1 MELISSLDDLYFY
14 QNNTTGKASSTAVSI
29 RQLCKIL
36 SNQTTHV
43 TPDTLVWSASSPES
57 QWKALRDIPILK
69 ESCAQWYYT
78 TNDSNATLGPVSV
91 KQLHRL
97 EDQVV
102 MVYSSDMAD
111 KGWFR
116 IADHPDMALAIR
128 AFDHEAL
135 PPVIVE
141 SENLTMAQTKTGA
154 LSDNVAESTDEVQ
167 QELEAFLRSAGAAS
181 DPQHEDGDDDEAYQ
195 SDGGTNY
202 LKDPSSGKWIH
213 EALVPK
219 KPIPRTDNSASQ
231 RIVQEQKQPETDA
244 PNKKKRTR
252 AKFSARNA
260 KCWVYVSGL
269 PLDTN
274 EEEVQHVFSRAGILD
289 LDPDSQKP
297 KIKLY
302 STMEG
307 KQRILKGDASLC
319 FARPESIDLCI
330 QLFHEAPF
338 RLDNPT
344 AIITV
349 ERAKFEQ
356 RGESYQKKAQS
367 WQKRLVAKKAALQ
380 SIGWEDNEDN
390 GRITGGIKGLT
401 IVVLKHVFTT
411 KQAQDDSF
419 LEELERKIRTE
430 CSAWGT
436 VTKITIFAS
445 NPNGIVLVRFKEPTA
460 ATTAIENLNGRIEG
474 DTKIEAHFWD
484 GVTDYTVKDVDQERH
499 QEEARLEEFGDWL
512 ESQEELPD
520 ELQLQVESS

>member
-1 MELISSLDDLYFY
+1 MELIPSLDDLYFY
-14 QNNTTGKASSTAVSI
+14 QNKTTGQASSSAVSI

-57 QWKALRDIPILK
+57 QWTALRDIPILK

-78 TNDSNATLGPVSV
+78 TNDSNVTVGPVSV
-91 KQLHRL
+91 KQLHRH
-97 EDQVV
+97 EGKVA
-102 MVYSSDMAD
+102 MVYSATLAD

-116 IADHPDMALAIR
+116 IADHPDLALAIR
-128 AFDHEAL
+128 AFDQEAL
-135 PPVIVE
+135 PPVIVD
-141 SENLTMAQTKTGA
+141 SENSTKAKTNESGLT
-154 LSDNVAESTDEVQ
+154 DNVAESTDEVQ
-167 QELEAFLRSAGAAS
+167 KALEAFLRSAG
-181 DPQHEDGDDDEAYQ
+181 DPQNEDGDDDEAYQ
-195 SDGGTNY
+195 SDGGTHY
-202 LKDPSSGKWIH
+202 LKDPASGKWIH

-219 KPIPRTDNSASQ
+219 KQILRADNSAPKP
-231 RIVQEQKQPETDA
+231 IAQEQKQIDSNV

-274 EEEVQHVFSRAGILD
+274 EDEVQHVFSRAGILD
-289 LDPDSQKP
+289 LDPDTQKP

-307 KQRILKGDASLC
+307 NQRVLKGDASLC
-319 FARPESIDLCI
+319 FARPESVDLCT
-330 QLFHEAPF
+330 QLVHEAPF
-338 RLDNPT
+338 RLDQPT

-356 RGESYQKKAQS
+356 RGESYQRKAQS

-401 IVVLKHVFTT
+401 IVVLKHVFTP
-411 KQAQDDSF
+411 KQAEDDSF
-419 LEELERKIRTE
+419 LEELEHKIRTE

-474 DTKIEAHFWD
+474 TTKIEAHFWD
-484 GVTDYTVKDVDQERH
+484 GVTDYTVKDLDQERL
-499 QEEARLEEFGDWL
+499 QEEERLEEFGDWL

-520 ELQLQVESS
+520 ELQLQVESN